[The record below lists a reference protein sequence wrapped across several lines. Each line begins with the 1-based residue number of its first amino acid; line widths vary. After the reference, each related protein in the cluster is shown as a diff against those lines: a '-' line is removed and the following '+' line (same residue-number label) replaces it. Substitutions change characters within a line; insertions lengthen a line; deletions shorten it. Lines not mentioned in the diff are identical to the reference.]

1 MRIALTGVSGFIGS
15 IAAQHLRQAGHL
27 ITGLVRKTSRRD
39 HVEKFVDR
47 FVVGDQ
53 SDEAVWP
60 HLLRDADCL
69 IHNSVDWGA
78 LRSGNLREH
87 LQRNL
92 VASIQLLESA
102 AERQVSKVIFISSVA
117 ALQEI
122 SPAWNGV
129 IDEDHPLRPGGHYGA
144 SKAAIEDHLWSVR
157 ARHGTSITIIRPSAV
172 YGVDPSL
179 ERSIG
184 YSFIEKVKREQSF
197 DKPGGGKFVH
207 VDDVAAVMRAAVES
221 EQPAIVANLADCY
234 ARWADVAKMAA
245 EELGIEAAIDLSSP
259 PQSKNQFSKEA
270 ACSLGVPLDRGHE
283 GIRRHVRDLIA
294 RMK

>member
-15 IAAQHLRQAGHL
+15 VAAQHLRQAGHQV
-27 ITGLVRKTSRRD
+27 TGLVRKTSRRD
-39 HVEKFVDR
+39 HIKQVIDR

-53 SDEAVWP
+53 SDEMVWP
-60 HLLRDADCL
+60 DLLRDADCL

-87 LQRNL
+87 LERNL
-92 VASIQLLESA
+92 VASIRLIETA
-102 AERQVSKVIFISSVA
+102 AERKVPKVIFISSVA
-117 ALQEI
+117 TLHEM

-144 SKAAIEDHLWSVR
+144 CKAAIEDHLWSSH
-157 ARHGTSITIIRPSAV
+157 ALHGLAITIIRPSAV
-172 YGVDPSL
+172 YGIDPNI

-184 YSFIEKVKREQSF
+184 YSFIEKVKCERKF

-207 VDDVAAVMRAAVES
+207 VDDVAAVMRAATES
-221 EQPAIVANLADCY
+221 ERPAIVVNLADCY
-234 ARWADVAKMAA
+234 ARWADIAKMAA
-245 EELGIEAAIDLSSP
+245 EELGIQAEIDLSSP
-259 PQSKNQFSKEA
+259 PQSKNQYSKEA
-270 ACSLGVPLDRGHE
+270 SRALGVPLDRGHE
-283 GIRRHVRDLIA
+283 GIRRHVRELIA